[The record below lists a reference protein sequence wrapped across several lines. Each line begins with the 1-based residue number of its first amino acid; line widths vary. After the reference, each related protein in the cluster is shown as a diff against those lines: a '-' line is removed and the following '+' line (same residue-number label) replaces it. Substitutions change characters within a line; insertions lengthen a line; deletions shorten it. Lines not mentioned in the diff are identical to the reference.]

1 MKWHFWQNRKKTIST
16 SENGVQRMK
25 IIHLSDLHLGKRL
38 NEYSLIDD
46 QKYILIKIKNVIDEE
61 KPDLVVIAGD
71 IYDKSVPSAEAV
83 ELFDDFLVSLA
94 QRKLQVCVISGNH
107 DSPERLA
114 FGNRLMDKSGIH
126 ISPVYNGK
134 TEPLLFRDSYGEIF
148 VYMLPFIKPANVRRF
163 FEDEEINTYTDA
175 MRVAISAMN
184 IDESK
189 RNILVTHQFVT
200 GAERS
205 ESEEIN
211 VGGSDNIDAS
221 VFEVFDYIALGH
233 IHGPQNIG
241 SERIRYCGTP
251 LKYSF
256 SEVKHQKS
264 VTVVELKEKGILDV
278 KTVPLTPRCDLVEIK
293 GKYNDL
299 MSASFYEGTTYRED
313 YMRVILTD
321 EDDIIDAIS
330 KLRVVYKNIMSLD
343 YDNKRTRS
351 KSAVT
356 GSADIENKTP
366 LQLFSD
372 FFEIQNGSQMTD
384 EQTEYVSDLINKIW
398 EEEQ

>member
-1 MKWHFWQNRKKTIST
+1 MALLKLATIST

-71 IYDKSVPSAEAV
+71 VYDKSVPSAEAV

-107 DSPERLA
+107 DSSERLA

-221 VFEVFDYIALGH
+221 VFEAFDYIALGH

-278 KTVPLTPRCDLVEIK
+278 KTVPLTPRRDLVEIK

-351 KSAVT
+351 KSTVT
-356 GSADIENKTP
+356 GAADIENKTP

>member
-1 MKWHFWQNRKKTIST
+1 
-16 SENGVQRMK
+16 MK